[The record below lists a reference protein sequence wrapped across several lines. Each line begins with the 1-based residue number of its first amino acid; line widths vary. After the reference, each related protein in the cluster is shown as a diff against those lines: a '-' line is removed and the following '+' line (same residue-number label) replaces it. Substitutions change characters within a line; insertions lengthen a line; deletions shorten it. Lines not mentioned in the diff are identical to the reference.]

1 VTGTAVAIEV
11 KPLSALERAL
21 MHPLSQ
27 RVATLFLSTIGLASG
42 IGMAVM
48 LATAPFHPD
57 RAAAPRI
64 MGLIE
69 IAMLAAMC
77 TIGALLGL
85 YLAVKGNRRPLPR
98 LLGCACAG
106 LSAIGIFF
114 AAQVYF
120 ESVSPGPSTA
130 REIKSL
136 AIVFVGVLLLS
147 IAAMSIWLF
156 SATKFFM
163 FFPRPVKLL
172 DIDPQES
179 GWRSGGWKWR
189 WLATPQFAALAA
201 GVILVWL
208 LDSSVDRLRSSL
220 WDDASIYLLCWLP
233 FAAIS
238 AKQRSLGDE
247 DRRAI
252 RWVLLGQSVWLVLFL
267 LSALGLLAS
276 LWLGAVPFPTWTDS
290 NLFVGAFLRAFF
302 AGFMI
307 VLMAGL
313 AISIL
318 YDGTLDPDL
327 MIRRTWVLA
336 VVGLVSGSL
345 FVILERV
352 LAGVVAEWLGV
363 SAINALTIIA
373 AATAT
378 IIYPARS
385 LIEARVKKV
394 IEGWQASHAIAEGER
409 RQAVILFADL
419 TGYTALTER
428 NEREALIMAA
438 IFHRD
443 AQAVAKARR
452 GHLIK
457 TIGDAVMLRFGEVDH
472 AVGAIRD
479 LKRDYAAHVK
489 AMSMEPLRVHA
500 ALHYGEVVL
509 APSGDVFGATVNLAA
524 RLLGA
529 AGTED
534 IVASRA
540 AMDRTHLAGA
550 LFLGER
556 TFKNVEAPVGCFRI
570 PDVEPAA

>member
-1 VTGTAVAIEV
+1 MSPAGEV
-11 KPLSALERAL
+11 RAL
-21 MHPLSQ
+21 SRFERLLMHALTQ
-27 RVATLFLSTIGLASG
+27 RIATVAFAITGLGSG
-42 IGMAVM
+42 IAMVFLLLARPAHADRHPAARVM
-48 LATAPFHPD
+48 GTVEP
-57 RAAAPRI
+57 
-64 MGLIE
+64 
-69 IAMLAAMC
+69 AMLAAMC
-77 TIGALLGL
+77 IIGASLGL
-85 YLAVKGNRRPLPR
+85 YLAVRGNRKPLPR

-114 AAQVYF
+114 AGQLYA
-120 ESVSPGPSTA
+120 ETLDA
-130 REIKSL
+130 RTLRPREFANLLTMAMGVMATTIV
-136 AIVFVGVLLLS
+136 AI
-147 IAAMSIWLF
+147 SIWIF
-156 SATKFFM
+156 SATKFFIY
-163 FFPRPVKLL
+163 FPRVVRLMGR
-172 DIDPQES
+172 DPENVS
-179 GWRSGGWKWR
+179 FRSPWDWR

-201 GVILVWL
+201 GLALVAL
-208 LDSSVDRLRSSL
+208 LDTSVDRLRSAAWNDGSL
-220 WDDASIYLLCWLP
+220 YLLCWVP

-238 AKQRSLGDE
+238 AKQPLLGEE

-267 LSALGLLAS
+267 LSALVLLAI
-276 LWLGAVPFPTWTDS
+276 LWSGVALGNWTDA
-290 NLFVGAFLRAFF
+290 NLFVGAFLRTFF

-307 VLMAGL
+307 ALMAGL

-336 VVGLVSGSL
+336 VVGLASGSL
-345 FVILERV
+345 FVVLERL
-352 LAGVVAEWLGV
+352 LAALVGDWLGN
-363 SAINALTIIA
+363 STENALTLIA
-373 AATAT
+373 AVTASVV
-378 IIYPARS
+378 YPARS
-385 LIEARVKKV
+385 YIETRVRRV
-394 IEGWQASHAIAEGER
+394 VEDWQASHAIAEGER
-409 RQAVILFADL
+409 REAVIVFADL

-443 AQAVAKARR
+443 AQGVAKARR

-457 TIGDAVMLRFGEVDH
+457 TIGDAVMLRFGEVDD

-479 LKRDYAAHVK
+479 LKRDYAHHVR

-509 APSGDVFGATVNLAA
+509 AASGDVFGATVNLAA

-540 AMDRTHLAGA
+540 AIERTRIAGA
-550 LFLGER
+550 QFLGER

-570 PDVEPAA
+570 PDAEAAAT